1 MSLREAC
8 GFIYHKRVQQFIIGV
23 IIFNAICLGILT
35 NKDLSLDTIGILDA
49 LDDICLY
56 IFVIELVLKHLHDGF
71 KFWKQPW
78 NIFDFIIVAI
88 SFVPAGSSVSVLRGM
103 RILRVL
109 KLLSSIRSLQK
120 IVTGLLVSLPGIG
133 WLTFMILIIFYLF
146 AVMGTNFFGEEF
158 PEFFGSLGK
167 SSYTLFQIMTLESW
181 SMGIARPV
189 IAKFSFAYIYFV
201 VFILLSTFI
210 MLNLFVGIIVSAMS
224 YNSSDENT
232 RKDKK
237 DDNSI
242 EEQITLLE
250 KSLKEG
256 QELLGKLK
264 DSVKKQHSQNGD

>member
-1 MSLREAC
+1 MSLRETC
-8 GFIYHKRVQQFIIGV
+8 GFIYRTKVQQFIIGV

-35 NKDLSLDTIGILDA
+35 NRNLSYESVRILDL
-49 LDDICLY
+49 LDDLCLY
-56 IFVIELVLKHLHDGF
+56 IFVIELVLKHIHDGF
-71 KFWKQPW
+71 RFWKQPW
-78 NIFDFIIVAI
+78 NVFDFIIVAI
-88 SFVPAGSSVSVLRGM
+88 SFVPAGSSVSVLRGL

-120 IVTGLLVSLPGIG
+120 IVTGLLISLPGIG

-158 PEFFGSLGK
+158 PEFFGTLGK

-189 IAKFSFAYIYFV
+189 IAKFSFAYIYFI

-224 YNSSDENT
+224 FSSTEENSKE
-232 RKDKK
+232 KK
-237 DDNSI
+237 EEDSI
-242 EEQITLLE
+242 EEQIVLLE
-250 KSLKEG
+250 KNLREG
-256 QELLGKLK
+256 QDLLLKLK
-264 DSVKKQHSQNGD
+264 DSVKKQQQPPQDL

>member
-1 MSLREAC
+1 MR
-8 GFIYHKRVQQFIIGV
+8 
-23 IIFNAICLGILT
+23 
-35 NKDLSLDTIGILDA
+35 
-49 LDDICLY
+49 
-56 IFVIELVLKHLHDGF
+56 
-71 KFWKQPW
+71 
-78 NIFDFIIVAI
+78 I
-88 SFVPAGSSVSVLRGM
+88 SF
-103 RILRVL
+103 
-109 KLLSSIRSLQK
+109 
-120 IVTGLLVSLPGIG
+120 
-133 WLTFMILIIFYLF
+133 FYLF

-250 KSLKEG
+250 KNLKEG